1 MMLLCSCF
9 VSDLGRHASGEKNS
23 CENKH
28 MGRPKNSTISR
39 QQNLS
44 RTLTHK
50 RHRVTTIAPLK
61 TQKEA
66 EGSWNISK
74 MMFGMKMMMSW
85 LKMLNKMIDLLP
97 MPEPQTSGLTS
108 TGETCTRAD
117 GELQRLPKIMGRP
130 SGIFLT
136 LL

>member
-1 MMLLCSCF
+1 
-9 VSDLGRHASGEKNS
+9 
-23 CENKH
+23 

-50 RHRVTTIAPLK
+50 CHRVTTIAPLK
-61 TQKEA
+61 MQKEA

-108 TGETCTRAD
+108 TGETHAQAD
-117 GELQRLPKIMGRP
+117 GELQRLPKRMGRP
-130 SGIFLT
+130 SGIFVT

>member
-1 MMLLCSCF
+1 MLLCSCF
-9 VSDLGRHASGEKNS
+9 VFDLGWHASGEKNS
-23 CENKH
+23 CVNHQNKH
-28 MGRPKNSTISR
+28 MGCPKNSTISQ

-44 RTLTHK
+44 RMLTHK
-50 RHRVTTIAPLK
+50 CHRVTTIAPLK

-74 MMFGMKMMMSW
+74 MMFGMKVMMSW

-108 TGETCTRAD
+108 TGET
-117 GELQRLPKIMGRP
+117 
-130 SGIFLT
+130 
-136 LL
+136 